1 VNTHNLVILKK
12 NHMKKIKLND
22 VIPYNPPEHFGMVA
36 LKLQGLEETGVSKFW
51 QGLSYF
57 LPNGGAEMQYKA
69 DSFGAEFEKT
79 YFVVDGQITVLDD
92 NGNAFVLHVGD
103 SIAMLPNEGR
113 SVKNMTN
120 KTATVLVTVST
131 S

>member
-1 VNTHNLVILKK
+1 
-12 NHMKKIKLND
+12 MKIVKLND
-22 VIPYNPPEHFGMVA
+22 VKPYNPPSHFGMVA
-36 LKLQGLEETGVSKFW
+36 LKLQGFEESGVSKFW

-57 LPNGGAEMQYKA
+57 LPNGGCEMQYQEGT
-69 DSFGAEFEKT
+69 FGAEFEKT
-79 YFVVDGQITVLDD
+79 YFVVDGQITVEDAE
-92 NGNAFVLHVGD
+92 GHTFVLNAGD

-113 SVKNMTN
+113 AAQNMTN

>member
-1 VNTHNLVILKK
+1 MKNIELK
-12 NHMKKIKLND
+12 D
-22 VIPYNPPEHFGMVA
+22 VTPYNPPSHFGMVA
-36 LKLQGLEETGVSKFW
+36 LKLQGLEESGVSKFW

-57 LPNGGAEMQYKA
+57 LPNGGCEMQYQEGT
-69 DSFGAEFEKT
+69 FGAEFEKT
-79 YFVVDGQITVLDD
+79 YFVVDGQITVLDAQ
-92 NGNAFVLHVGD
+92 GNTFVLNAGD

-113 SVKNMTN
+113 AAKNMTN